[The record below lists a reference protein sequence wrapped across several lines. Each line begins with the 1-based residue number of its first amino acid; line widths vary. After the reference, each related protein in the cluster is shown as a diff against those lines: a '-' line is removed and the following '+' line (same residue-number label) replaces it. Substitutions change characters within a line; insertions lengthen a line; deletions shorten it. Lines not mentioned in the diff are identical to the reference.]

1 MTAMNDNRRA
11 DSVWRNSDFLRLWLG
26 GTISIFGSL
35 VTRTALPFAAILAL
49 GAGPIEIA
57 TLRALQLLPG
67 LLLGLFAG
75 AWVDRLR
82 RRPIMIVAD
91 VARAGLILMMPFAA
105 SRSVGLV
112 YLVAA
117 AIGRAGRRTRR
128 PRTGRRPRRRG
139 TPRNAGA
146 LRGSRRSPPGPVR

>member
-1 MTAMNDNRRA
+1 MKDDHRA
-11 DSVWRNSDFLRLWLG
+11 HSVWRNADFVRLWMA
-26 GTISIFGSL
+26 GTISVFGSL

-57 TLRALQLLPG
+57 ILRTLQLVPG

-91 VARAGLILMMPFAA
+91 V
-105 SRSVGLV
+105 
-112 YLVAA
+112 
-117 AIGRAGRRTRR
+117 GRAV
-128 PRTGRRPRRRG
+128 
-139 TPRNAGA
+139 
-146 LRGSRRSPPGPVR
+146 LLGSIPVA